1 MQARDLNENQIL
13 MAAIV
18 SMGIGKQGGAEGVPG
33 IGCIGLLPGTLK
45 EHVAG
50 IDQIDACY
58 VAETSQSIILA
69 FRGTDGLPWGGKP
82 PQNLHAALD
91 WLNNFKAEPI
101 AAPGFP
107 GKVHTGFHRSVTN
120 LAAAGFVDD
129 VKARL
134 ATSKKQLVVTGYSK
148 GAALVPLASWLLRNN
163 SIKVDELHF
172 YEPPRCGDAEFARA
186 FDQAFP
192 RAVRF
197 EYQDDIVPHVPP
209 TPDEFELLDKSTLL
223 AAILQAVYPD
233 YLTWNYKPVG
243 TLQFANW
250 DNQFVHDSK
259 PLEVKRLAK
268 LAAALAQPPHTAPF
282 SDHMPKGHL
291 FDVVKQHFG
300 GDCTCP
306 DRG

>member
-1 MQARDLNENQIL
+1 MQVRDLNENQIL
-13 MAAIV
+13 MAAVV
-18 SMGIGKQGGAEGVPG
+18 SHGIGKPGGAGGMPG
-33 IGCIGLLPGTLK
+33 ISCLGLLPGTLK

-58 VAETSQSIILA
+58 VAETSRSIILA
-69 FRGTDGLPWGGKP
+69 FRGTDGLPWGGTP

-91 WLNNFKAEPI
+91 WLNNFKAEPV

-107 GKVHTGFHRSVTN
+107 GKVHTGFHRSLTN
-120 LAAAGFVDD
+120 LAATGFVDD

-134 ATSKKQLVVTGYSK
+134 GQGDKQLVVTGYSK
-148 GAALVPLASWLLRNN
+148 GAAVAPLAGWLLRNHGVA
-163 SIKVDELHF
+163 VDELHI

-186 FDQAFP
+186 FDAAFP
-192 RAVRF
+192 RTLRY

-209 TPDEFELLDKSTLL
+209 TPDELEVLDRSTLL
-223 AAILQAVYPD
+223 AAILAAVYPD
-233 YLTWNYKPVG
+233 YQTWNYAPVG

-250 DNQFVHDSK
+250 DNEFVRNSK
-259 PLEVKRLAK
+259 PLEAKRMAK
-268 LAAALAQPPHTAPF
+268 LAVALAQPPHTAPF
-282 SDHMPKGHL
+282 VEHLPKGHL

-306 DRG
+306 G